1 MSDQKAKSGLLLRRR
16 NKVVAFIITEAS
28 AVGILLV
35 AGTFAVLF
43 KKVDPTVALSIN
55 IATIA
60 AAAAVAII
68 PIIFFA
74 IAPVLPRDSRKTLDF
89 RN

>member
-1 MSDQKAKSGLLLRRR
+1 MLNHRRRSKLIGFIIAEAVAIGLL
-16 NKVVAFIITEAS
+16 VI
-28 AVGILLV
+28 
-35 AGTFAVLF
+35 AGTFALSL
-43 KKVDPTVALSIN
+43 KPADPNLALSIN

-74 IAPVLPRDSRKTLDF
+74 IAPVLPRDDR
-89 RN
+89 

>member
-1 MSDQKAKSGLLLRRR
+1 MLNHRRRSKLIGFIIAEAVAIGLL
-16 NKVVAFIITEAS
+16 VI
-28 AVGILLV
+28 
-35 AGTFAVLF
+35 AGTFALSL
-43 KKVDPTVALSIN
+43 KPADPNLAFSFN

-74 IAPVLPRDSRKTLDF
+74 IAPVLPPDDR
-89 RN
+89 